1 VVQLDDNGNPI
12 RIFFHNLAVYLMK
25 GNRSGDGSGSRSP
38 PCRGDEDE
46 LIRRAK
52 QGDRQAIGELYRR
65 HVDVIY
71 RYVWARVVDEAVA
84 EDLTAQVF
92 LKALEG
98 LPTYEPMGKPFVAWL
113 YRIAYAR
120 IVDHWRRRE
129 NRKVPLD
136 GTLPSREPR
145 PEELL
150 QAEAEWRMAIDLLA
164 RLTDDQQD
172 VLILRF
178 IGEMPLSEV
187 AETLGKTLGAT
198 KALQHRA
205 LASLARMLQQQGS
218 P

>member
-1 VVQLDDNGNPI
+1 
-12 RIFFHNLAVYLMK
+12 MK
-25 GNRSGDGSGSRSP
+25 GNRSGDGSGPGSSP
-38 PCRGDEDE
+38 GRDGEE
-46 LIRRAK
+46 RLIRRAK
-52 QGDRQAIGELYRR
+52 QGDKQAIGELYRR
-65 HVDVIY
+65 HVDVIF

-98 LPTYEPMGKPFVAWL
+98 LPTYEPTGKPFLAWL

-129 NRKVPLD
+129 NQVNVPLD
-136 GTLPSREPR
+136 GTVPSREPR
-145 PEELL
+145 PGELL
-150 QAEAEWRMAIDLLA
+150 EAEAEWGMAIDLLA

-178 IGEMPLSEV
+178 IGEMTLLEV
-187 AETLGKTLGAT
+187 AGTLGKTLGAT

-205 LASLARMLQQQGS
+205 LASLARMLEQQGS

>member
-1 VVQLDDNGNPI
+1 
-12 RIFFHNLAVYLMK
+12 MK
-25 GNRSGDGSGSRSP
+25 GNRSGDGSGSGSSP
-38 PCRGDEDE
+38 SRDGEE
-46 LIRRAK
+46 RLIRQAK
-52 QGDRQAIGELYRR
+52 QGDKQAIGELYRR

-71 RYVWARVVDEAVA
+71 RYVWARVADEAVA

-98 LPTYEPMGKPFVAWL
+98 LPTYEPMGKPFQAWL

-129 NRKVPLD
+129 NQVNVPLD
-136 GTLPSREPR
+136 GTLPSRDPR
-145 PEELL
+145 PGELL
-150 QAEAEWRMAIDLLA
+150 EAEAEWGMAIDLLA

-178 IGEMPLSEV
+178 IGEMTLLEV
-187 AETLGKTLGAT
+187 AGTLGKTLGAT

-205 LASLARMLQQQGS
+205 LASLARMLTQQGS